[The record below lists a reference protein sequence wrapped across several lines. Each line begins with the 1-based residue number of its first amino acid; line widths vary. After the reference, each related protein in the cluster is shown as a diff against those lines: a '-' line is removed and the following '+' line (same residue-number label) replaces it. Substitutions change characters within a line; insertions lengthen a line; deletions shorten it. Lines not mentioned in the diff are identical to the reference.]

1 MAEPVTLTV
10 DAMGGDNA
18 PDVVLEGAAMAL
30 SADPDLQ
37 IILCGPQEVV
47 VPFASAH
54 DRCAAQVTSEVI

>member
-37 IILCGPQEVV
+37 IILCGPQEGVA
-47 VPFASAH
+47 PFASVAL
-54 DRCAAQVTSEVI
+54 RRSRAR